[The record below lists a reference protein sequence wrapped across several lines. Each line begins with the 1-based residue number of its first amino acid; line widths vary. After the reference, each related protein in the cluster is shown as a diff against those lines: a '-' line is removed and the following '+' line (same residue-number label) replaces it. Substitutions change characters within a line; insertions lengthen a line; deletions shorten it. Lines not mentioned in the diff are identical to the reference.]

1 MVSVSSAVASP
12 LLSAAFVLSAA
23 AAINAN
29 AITPSHRV
37 TSLPATATESP
48 PLKCRHRRLS
58 PMMHLSSATKAI
70 ITYCSPRAGHLSP
83 PLSLPLVHCCRP
95 LSSAVAASLG
105 LGSSRLPTLP
115 YLVADSQVV
124 APSGPHRTL
133 SDARG
138 AFPAAAAMVVMVVV
152 VGRWRLGGT
161 ILWCKYD
168 LFSEASPARKTLGS
182 YRAGAAG
189 ASRNSVSWIFLLGVE
204 DAYNT

>member
-152 VGRWRLGGT
+152 VV
-161 ILWCKYD
+161 LWCKYD
-168 LFSEASPARKTLGS
+168 LFSEASPQENARIIPGRRGGRTPKL
-182 YRAGAAG
+182 RKLDFFAW
-189 ASRNSVSWIFLLGVE
+189 SRRYVQYLK
-204 DAYNT
+204 